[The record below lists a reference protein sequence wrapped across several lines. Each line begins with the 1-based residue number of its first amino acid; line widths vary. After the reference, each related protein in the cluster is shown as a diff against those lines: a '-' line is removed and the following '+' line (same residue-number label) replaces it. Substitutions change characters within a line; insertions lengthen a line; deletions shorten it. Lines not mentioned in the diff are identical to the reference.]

1 MSIASI
7 TTFGFL
13 TGGTVSRA
21 VTLGYGAGAP
31 PPPVTTVDT
40 HDLPRHHVITQ
51 EQIRRYRAKVK
62 RENAEREKEY
72 ATKLEEANSIRLEI
86 DRILHPPAEDFAEK
100 PAAAKQADPLPDLPK
115 LTAKQRAHIAD
126 LKRQIGVLMAEAHIL
141 EDQRAAA
148 VREWRRR
155 QDDADIEI
163 IAALYNAGLSQSV
176 H

>member
-1 MSIASI
+1 MTIAAI
-7 TTFGFL
+7 TTFGFVSS
-13 TGGTVSRA
+13 TVSLA

-31 PPPVTTVDT
+31 PPPVVTIDT

-62 RENAEREKEY
+62 RDNLEREKEY
-72 ATKLEEANSIRLEI
+72 ADKLEAANSIRLEI

-100 PAAAKQADPLPDLPK
+100 TANPELKPPEALPDLPR
-115 LTAKQRAHIAD
+115 LTAKQRARITD

-141 EDQRAAA
+141 EEQRAAA
-148 VREWRRR
+148 VREWRKR
-155 QDDADIEI
+155 QDEADMEL
-163 IAALYNAGLSQSV
+163 IAALYNAALTQ